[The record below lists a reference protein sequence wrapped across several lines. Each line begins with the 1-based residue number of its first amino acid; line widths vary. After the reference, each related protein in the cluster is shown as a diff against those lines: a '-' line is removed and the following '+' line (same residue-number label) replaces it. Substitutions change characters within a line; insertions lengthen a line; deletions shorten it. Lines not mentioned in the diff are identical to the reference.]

1 MPVLAALAR
10 FAPVAALIL
19 LAQLRHTDPLLTDA
33 ARVFRRGVV
42 RTWVQVRLPLLAPGL
57 VAAACMAFALSAGE
71 LGATLLVIP
80 PGLETVTIRM
90 YNYLHYGSSGA
101 VAGLGLVMTVLMLA
115 AGAVAVAAMRG
126 WSRLVNG
133 RPSSHGA
140 GGDTG

>member
-10 FAPVAALIL
+10 FAPFAALIL

-33 ARVFRRGVV
+33 ARVFQQGVV
-42 RTWVQVRLPLLAPGL
+42 RTWVHVRLPLLAPGL
-57 VAAACMAFALSAGE
+57 VAAACMVFALSVGE

-101 VAGLGLVMTVLMLA
+101 VAGLGLVTTVLMLA
-115 AGAVAVAAMRG
+115 AGAMAVAAMHG
-126 WSRLVNG
+126 WSRLMRG
-133 RPSSHGA
+133 RPSSHVV
-140 GGDTG
+140 GGESG